1 MMGSLLDK
9 YLGRMS
15 RGAALALLGVGAA
28 CSSSSNSAAPA
39 EAGTTGTSEGG
50 ASVDAGQPIIDA
62 DGSLGTCTPLTD
74 EWVAAFIT
82 LNVSWAAVL
91 AASGGTGP
99 LYIWTLAHYTFNGSA
114 VTGTSRTCGNLVP
127 PLVLNDTGKMA
138 ENLPTT
144 ANVSILDLTPTTLV
158 WDNDTRT
165 APTTGTLGGWNV
177 GSSLTLNPTT
187 SLAGIAATSTYANP
201 STPWPSSATS
211 FMTSDLVNDDMDPN
225 GNMGIT
231 AYPLDNNAMG
241 YYLPATVLGSS
252 NPPHADK
259 LFTVS
264 RNELSLY
271 GTSASCTEIS
281 GTVAVQQYDL
291 HVIGCHD
298 VGTPA
303 SASCMASEWQFID
316 GNVTVYSGAAG
327 KGTPITGTFDSKQ
340 LSADGGEPTCD
351 DVVAAFP
358 TPAMPTLPPPG
369 DD

>member
-1 MMGSLLDK
+1 MDTLLDK
-9 YLGRMS
+9 YLGRTS
-15 RGAALALLGVGAA
+15 RGVALALLGAGAA
-28 CSSSSNSAAPA
+28 CSSSSNSAGPA
-39 EAGTTGTSEGG
+39 ADAGPTVTSEGG
-50 ASVDAGQPIIDA
+50 NPGQPIIDA
-62 DGSLGTCTPLTD
+62 DGSLGTCAMQTD
-74 EWVAAFIT
+74 EWVAALIT

-91 AASGGTGP
+91 AVNGGTGQI
-99 LYIWTLAHYTFNGSA
+99 YIWTLAHYTFNGSA

-144 ANVSILDLTPTTLV
+144 DNVSLLNLTPTTLV

-177 GSSLTLNPTT
+177 GSSLTLTPTT
-187 SLAGIAATSTYANP
+187 SLAGIASSSTYANP
-201 STPWPSSATS
+201 STPWPSASTS
-211 FMTSDLVNDDMDPN
+211 FMATDLVNDDMDPN

-241 YYLPATVLGSS
+241 FYLPATELGSTS
-252 NPPHADK
+252 PPHADK

-271 GTSASCTEIS
+271 GTSTSCTEIT
-281 GTVAVQQYDL
+281 GTVAVQEYNL

-303 SASCMASEWQFID
+303 SASCAAAEWQFLD

-340 LSADGGEPTCD
+340 LSADSGEPTCD
-351 DVVAAFP
+351 DVVAMFP
-358 TPAMPTLPPPG
+358 TPAMPALG